1 MAETKK
7 TTKKAAEVTEAV
19 ETVEAPAKTT
29 KKVKKTLPAA
39 TPNRLRDK
47 YNTVVKPALLEKYH
61 YSSVMQIPAV
71 AKIVINIGV
80 GDATSDSK
88 RLEEA
93 VNELTLISGQ
103 KPVITK
109 AKKSIAS
116 FKLREGQEIGC
127 KVTLRGTR
135 MYEFLDKL
143 ITISLPRVHDFRG
156 VSRNAFDGR
165 GGYTLGIKEQSIF
178 PEIEYDKIQKIRGMD
193 IAIVTTAQ
201 TDEEAYTLLE
211 LLGMP
216 FQR

>member
-1 MAETKK
+1 
-7 TTKKAAEVTEAV
+7 
-19 ETVEAPAKTT
+19 
-29 KKVKKTLPAA
+29 
-39 TPNRLRDK
+39 
-47 YNTVVKPALLEKYH
+47 
-61 YSSVMQIPAV
+61 
-71 AKIVINIGV
+71 
-80 GDATSDSK
+80 
-88 RLEEA
+88 
-93 VNELTLISGQ
+93 
-103 KPVITK
+103 
-109 AKKSIAS
+109 
-116 FKLREGQEIGC
+116 
-127 KVTLRGTR
+127 

>member
-7 TTKKAAEVTEAV
+7 TKKKAAEVTEAV

-93 VNELTLISGQ
+93 VNELTLIAGQ

>member
-61 YSSVMQIPAV
+61 YTSVMQIPAV

>member
-61 YSSVMQIPAV
+61 YTSVMQIPAV

-93 VNELTLISGQ
+93 VNELTLIAGQ

>member
-93 VNELTLISGQ
+93 VNELTLIAGQ

>member
-1 MAETKK
+1 M
-7 TTKKAAEVTEAV
+7 
-19 ETVEAPAKTT
+19 
-29 KKVKKTLPAA
+29 
-39 TPNRLRDK
+39 NRLLVN
-47 YNTVVKPALLEKYH
+47 YNENVKPELMKTFA
-61 YSSVMQIPAV
+61 YSSVMQVPKIE
-71 AKIVINIGV
+71 KIVINMGV
-80 GDATSDSK
+80 GDAIQNSK
-88 RLEEA
+88 VLDAAYEELKQIA
-93 VNELTLISGQ
+93 GQ